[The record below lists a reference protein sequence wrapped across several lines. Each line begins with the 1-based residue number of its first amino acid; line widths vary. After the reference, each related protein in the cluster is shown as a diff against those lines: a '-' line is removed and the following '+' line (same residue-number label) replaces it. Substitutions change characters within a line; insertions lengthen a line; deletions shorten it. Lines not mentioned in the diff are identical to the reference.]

1 MYVNGQEITIKNK
14 ISLNEF
20 LKNEGY
26 DAQRTAVEKNGVII
40 PKKSF
45 ETEMLS
51 DNDKLEIVC
60 FVGGG

>member
-1 MYVNGQEITIKNK
+1 MYINGQPITIPKK

-20 LKNEGY
+20 LEKAGY
-26 DAQRTAVEKNGVII
+26 DIKRVAVEKNGNII

-45 ETEMLS
+45 AIEMLF
-51 DNDKLEIVC
+51 DDDKLEIVC